1 MKKEIIK
8 SISSFYLPNRY
19 YYKENKQWEED
30 IIKVLKEEKLP
41 IYLKY
46 SKAEGYKIVT
56 DKQTIFILI
65 AGEQQCCEEWGYD
78 ACSEK
83 GIIDSND
90 NFKDFIE
97 AELLEVSAVRPY
109 NHDSVKI
116 YDKLLE
122 ASNYDCTDTLAEFVN
137 FKTSNGLLQ
146 FSVYNCQNG
155 YYGHSVYIKFNDT
168 EIKSE
173 V

>member
-19 YYKENKQWEED
+19 TYKEKKQWEDD
-30 IIKVLKEEKLP
+30 ITKILKEEKLP
-41 IYLKY
+41 ISLKN
-46 SKAEGYKIVT
+46 SRAEGYKIVT
-56 DKQTIFILI
+56 SEQTIFILI
-65 AGEQQCCEEWGYD
+65 DGEQQCCEEWGYE

-90 NFKDFIE
+90 DFKDFIG
-97 AELLEVSAVRPY
+97 AELFEVSVVQPESH
-109 NHDSVKI
+109 NSVKI

-122 ASNYDCTDTLAEFVN
+122 ASLYDCTDTFAEFVN

-155 YYGHSVYIKFNDT
+155 YYGHPIYIKFNDT
-168 EIKSE
+168 EIESH

>member
-8 SISSFYLPNRY
+8 SIDNFYFPDY
-19 YYKENKQWEED
+19 FHYKKSRQWEED
-30 IIKVLKEEKLP
+30 ITKVLKEENLP
-41 IYLKY
+41 ISLKY

-65 AGEQQCCEEWGYD
+65 AGGQQCCEEWGYE

-90 NFKDFIE
+90 DFKDFIG
-97 AELLEVSAVRPY
+97 AEFLEVSVVQPES
-109 NHDSVKI
+109 HDSVKI

-122 ASNYDCTDTLAEFVN
+122 ASRYDCNNTSAEFVN

-155 YYGHSVYIKFNDT
+155 YYGHTVYIKFNDT
-168 EIKSE
+168 KIESE